1 MMAGAVYTAGAA
13 VQSAMGM
20 IDRCG
25 RASHIYGS
33 AHPGLVH
40 CGNSLAAD
48 IEDGRLAVHVRC
60 EASKSNAKVSG
71 SGWGVTGLFC
81 LVLVSC
87 LGCFEFFFLLGFG
100 FVFIYLFLDCGIVV
114 MVMGQCGVRGGEG
127 NELR

>member
-1 MMAGAVYTAGAA
+1 MMAGSVYTAGAA

-71 SGWGVTGLFC
+71 SGWGVLGLFFWFWFRVWG
-81 LVLVSC
+81 VLSFS
-87 LGCFEFFFLLGFG
+87 LAFG

-114 MVMGQCGVRGGEG
+114 MVMGQCGVRGER

>member
-1 MMAGAVYTAGAA
+1 MCTAGAA
-13 VQSAMGM
+13 LQSAMGM

-25 RASHIYGS
+25 RASQIYGS

-48 IEDGRLAVHVRC
+48 FEDGRLAVHVRC

-71 SGWGVTGLFC
+71 SGGGVLGLFFWFWFRVWGVSSLLF
-81 LVLVSC
+81 
-87 LGCFEFFFLLGFG
+87 GFG
-100 FVFIYLFLDCGIVV
+100 FVFIYLDCGIVV
-114 MVMGQCGVRGGEG
+114 LVMGQCGVCGEG